1 MNWSRDTDG
10 RRRRRTRESWDD
22 SPPDMGFPP
31 RAVGREPTSTPPIR
45 PRTGGGGGDSIAVD
59 QAGVS
64 ATVKWFNA
72 QKGFGFVTLAS
83 GGPDAFLHVSA
94 LQRAGLSEVPEG
106 TTLTCDI
113 GRGQRGPQVVA
124 VQEVDTSTAIVSDRP
139 PRRDFGAGPS
149 GGGYGGGGYG
159 GDADVPTGP
168 LEGTVK
174 WFNSEKG
181 FGFITPDGGGKDV
194 FVHIKAVQRAG
205 LDTLEAGDRVS
216 VTTQAGRKGP
226 EVASIT
232 VI

>member
-1 MNWSRDTDG
+1 M
-10 RRRRRTRESWDD
+10 
-22 SPPDMGFPP
+22 
-31 RAVGREPTSTPPIR
+31 R

-72 QKGFGFVTLAS
+72 QKGFGFVTLAA
-83 GGPDAFLHVSA
+83 GG
-94 LQRAGLSEVPEG
+94 PEG
-106 TTLTCDI
+106 TTLICDI

-124 VQEVDTSTAIVSDRP
+124 VQEVDTSTAVVSDRP

-149 GGGYGGGGYG
+149 GGGYGGGYG

>member
-31 RAVGREPTSTPPIR
+31 RAVSREPSSSPPMR
-45 PRTGGGGGDSIAVD
+45 PRADAIAVD
-59 QAGVS
+59 RAGVT

-72 QKGFGFVTLAS
+72 QKGFGFVTLAE

-106 TTLTCDI
+106 TTLICDI
-113 GRGQRGPQVVA
+113 GRGQRGPQVVS
-124 VQEVDTSTAIVSDRP
+124 VGEVDTSTAVATER
-139 PRRDFGAGPS
+139 PRRDFG
-149 GGGYGGGGYG
+149 GGGRDFGYGG

-194 FVHIKAVQRAG
+194 FVHIKAVQRSG